1 MLRITMIMA
10 VAVTALFTAH
20 AQADEAKTEA
30 EALKVGDTAPD
41 FDLPGAD
48 AAPADAPKKLSDFKG
63 KKNVVLAFYPKAKTS
78 GCTKQLCGYRDDFA
92 MFQDND
98 TEVIAI
104 SIDEQAYSDEF
115 KKEQS
120 YQFYVLGD
128 TDGSVVE
135 AYKIPKMQRGD
146 NAYAQRSI
154 MVVDKEGVI
163 QYIDMEYNIGDD
175 AEPLYAAVKKVNGGD
190 KAEG

>member
-1 MLRITMIMA
+1 MLRISLLLTMAAAAML
-10 VAVTALFTAH
+10 ALP
-20 AQADEAKTEA
+20 AQADEAKAEP
-30 EALKVGDTAPD
+30 EALKIGDTAPD
-41 FDLPGAD
+41 FDLPGAEN
-48 AAPADAPKKLSDFKG
+48 APAEAPKKLSDFKG

-92 MFQDND
+92 TFQSND

-104 SIDEQAYSDEF
+104 SIDEQDYSDEF
-115 KKEQS
+115 KQEQS

-146 NAYAQRSI
+146 NAYAQRSVMI
-154 MVVDKEGVI
+154 VDKEGVI
-163 QYIDMEYNIGDD
+163 QYIDLEYNIGDD
-175 AEPLYAAVKKVNGGD
+175 VEPLYAAIKKVNGGE